1 MIEQEAV
8 LLSALLILQRLLSQ
22 LADQIPG
29 RGPIATKHRADQSQ
43 NHYQKGPDNQDG
55 EIESGEGRKYRHNR

>member
-1 MIEQEAV
+1 
-8 LLSALLILQRLLSQ
+8 

-55 EIESGEGRKYRHNR
+55 EIESGEGRKHRHNR